1 MNMFLTAELKQM
13 LIYISEGVEGIK
25 SKIKYRNVEI
35 REKEHIFPANEQSK
49 YPIGTYSSL
58 RI

>member
-1 MNMFLTAELKQM
+1 M

-35 REKEHIFPANEQSK
+35 REKEQIFPANEQSK
-49 YPIGTYSSL
+49 HPIRTHSSL
-58 RI
+58 SA